1 MAANECYRNI
11 CKCHFNNKTICF
23 RLQFLYMKHLSPLVN
38 QTTKQPNP
46 LSHQGFKRMENTLMK
61 MCLSAAKKYFSS
73 LYFFSFSINKRI
85 SSKKTSTDFSLFCS
99 PTPLILKISSS
110 VLGSIA
116 LMFDQ
121 KLQQMRNAL
130 LFR

>member
-38 QTTKQPNP
+38 QPTKWLN
-46 LSHQGFKRMENTLMK
+46 SASYQGFVGMEIIMMK
-61 MCLSAAKKYFSS
+61 TRPSETKKFIFLLQT

-85 SSKKTSTDFSLFCS
+85 SSKKTSPYFSLFCA
-99 PTPLILKISSS
+99 PTPLIFKSSSS
-110 VLGSIA
+110 VLGSTADIS
-116 LMFDQ
+116 F
-121 KLQQMRNAL
+121 NV
-130 LFR
+130 